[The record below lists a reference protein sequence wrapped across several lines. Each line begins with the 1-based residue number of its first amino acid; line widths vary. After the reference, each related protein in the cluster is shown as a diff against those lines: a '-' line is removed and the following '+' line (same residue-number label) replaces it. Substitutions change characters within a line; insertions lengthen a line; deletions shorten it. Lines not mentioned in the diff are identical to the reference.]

1 MKGED
6 TMASHAWQRLAR
18 ALTALGLTASPAC
31 LPEVADPGA
40 EPALEATRYLGELRS
55 AFLVAAPAEDQ
66 HVTSVAPVIGDSI
79 ATGYERTGAELQVL
93 GVRDPELALA
103 LPASADGARR
113 LRKGGVAIAARL
125 RAASPSPAEVAGGH
139 VLYRDALGGGAS
151 VIAQVLAD
159 GLEDFLHFP
168 ARPPTERLVYDLEL
182 EEGVGGLRLV
192 ANTLEVLDPEGV
204 PRLRV
209 NPPFAVG
216 ADGAVVEVKL
226 DVGRCAVDTDPAI
239 PSAVRTPPGARS
251 CEVGLSWTGLS
262 YPALVDP
269 AWVATTS
276 MASQRIFPDS
286 SLVIDGNHVLVSG
299 GYDATGA
306 LTSAEIYKG
315 SAGVW
320 IATGSMT
327 NKRYLHRQV
336 LLGTGKVLVA
346 GGLDYTSPYVASSE
360 EYDPSSGTWIHQTSM
375 AVGRYDFPLVLVQGR
390 PVVLGGWSASGP
402 LAASET
408 YNPSTH
414 AWSAFA
420 SMATPR
426 AGAAAASYGANAFIV
441 SGGYNYGAGYL
452 DSSEVYSTATGAF
465 WAGATMAGK
474 RAYHLANIV
483 TGNPKVLVTGGEN
496 STGYL
501 KTAETYYGSF
511 NFPDPGSWSSILG
524 MSVARMRHESVN
536 LAPGRVMV
544 CGGLQ
549 AAGAGN
555 RSCEIFDSFTFGWS
569 PTCDLTTERDSFTMH
584 PVPSISESLAAGGFK
599 TSAGYTR
606 LASAELGGCNDRCTA
621 GDAPLASGSS
631 SCVSSICAADPF
643 CCGAGGGY
651 WDSICVREV
660 RTICGSLGC
669 SESDGACAHSLCMPG
684 VPLASSCDSGRANC
698 VSAICAVDPYCCSTA
713 WDNVCIGRVNSTCGK
728 GCN

>member
-1 MKGED
+1 
-6 TMASHAWQRLAR
+6 MASYAWKKFAR
-18 ALTALGLTASPAC
+18 GITVLGIASIPAC
-31 LPEVADPGA
+31 LPEAADHGA
-40 EPALEATRYLGELRS
+40 EPALVATRYVDELRS
-55 AFLVAAPAEDQ
+55 AFLVTSLAAEQ
-66 HVTSVAPVIGDSI
+66 LVTSLAPVIGESI
-79 ATGYERTGAELQVL
+79 ATGYERAGAELRVQGGAVFE
-93 GVRDPELALA
+93 VDLAV
-103 LPASADGARR
+103 PASADGARR
-113 LRKGGVAIAARL
+113 LRKDGVSIAARL
-125 RAASPSPAEVAGGH
+125 RAASPSPAEIAGGY
-139 VLYRDALGGGAS
+139 VLYRDALGGRAS
-151 VIAQVLAD
+151 VVEQVRAD
-159 GLEDFLHFP
+159 GVEDFIHFP
-168 ARPPTERLVYDLEL
+168 ERPPSERLVYDLEL

-192 ANTLEVLDPEGV
+192 ANTLEILDPAGV

-226 DVGRCAVDTDPAI
+226 EVGGCAVDTNPAI
-239 PSAVRTPPGARS
+239 PSAVRMPPGARS

-276 MASQRIFPDS
+276 MAYVRIFPDS
-286 SLVIDGNHVLVSG
+286 SLVIDGDHVLVSG
-299 GYDATGA
+299 GYDTSGA
-306 LTSAEIYKG
+306 LASAEIYQG

-320 IATGSMT
+320 YATGSMA

-336 LLGTGKVLVA
+336 LLGTGKVLVT
-346 GGLDYTSPYVASSE
+346 GGLNATTTPYVASSE
-360 EYDPSSGTWIHQTSM
+360 EYDPSSGTWIHQTTM
-375 AVGRYDFPLVLVQGR
+375 VVGRYDFPLVLVLGK
-390 PVVLGGWSASGP
+390 PVVLGGWSAGGP

-408 YNPSTH
+408 YDPSTH
-414 AWSAFA
+414 TWSAFA

-426 AGAAAASYGANAFIV
+426 GGAAAASYGANAFIV
-441 SGGYNYGAGYL
+441 SGGYNSGYL
-452 DSSEVYSTATGAF
+452 DSSEVYNTATGAF

-483 TGNPKVLVTGGEN
+483 TGNPKVLVTGG
-496 STGYL
+496 SGPTGYL
-501 KTAETYYGSF
+501 KTAEVYSGSF
-511 NFPDPGSWSSILG
+511 NFPDPGSWSPITG
-524 MSVARMRHESVN
+524 MSVARMRHEAVN

-549 AAGAGN
+549 TSAAGT

-599 TSAGYTR
+599 NSAGRTW
-606 LASAELGGCNDRCTA
+606 LASAELGGCDDRCTA

-631 SCVSSICAADPF
+631 SCVSSVCAADPF

-651 WDSICVREV
+651 WDSLCVREV

-684 VPLASSCDSGRANC
+684 VPLASSCDGAQANC

-713 WDNVCIGRVNSTCGK
+713 WDNLCIGRVNSTCGK
-728 GCN
+728 SCD